1 MTIGNILRKNADEYK
16 KSKIYERLKSKHYL
30 SDKVKLIDSLLEN
43 SKKGS
48 VSVSYSAY
56 DLLNEKYHPIIN
68 MDMRSKEKKIL
79 VSEVTEYLQLK
90 LEDVTVSW
98 VGKSEIN
105 FAWW

>member
-16 KSKIYERLKSKHYL
+16 KSKTYERLKSKNYL
-30 SDKVKLIDSLLEN
+30 SDKIKLIDSLLEN

-48 VSVSYSAY
+48 VSASYSAY

-68 MDMRSKEKKIL
+68 LDMRSKEKKIL
-79 VSEVTEYLQLK
+79 VSEVIELLRLK
-90 LEDVTVSW
+90 LEDVNVYWT
-98 VGKSEIN
+98 GKSEIT